1 MKKSKIYDVIKKSV
15 MIELRKI
22 FPLKGKGI
30 CEEYVEA
37 KKLGI
42 KFDESIFDRYK
53 STHQAR

>member
-1 MKKSKIYDVIKKSV
+1 MKKSKIYEVIKKTL

-22 FPLKGKGI
+22 FLLKGKGL

-53 STHQAR
+53 STHQTR